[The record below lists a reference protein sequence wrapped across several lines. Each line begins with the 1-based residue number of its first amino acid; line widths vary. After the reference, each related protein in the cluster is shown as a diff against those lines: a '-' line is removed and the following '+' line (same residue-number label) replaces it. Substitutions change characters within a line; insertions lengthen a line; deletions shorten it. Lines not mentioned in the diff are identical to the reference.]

1 MGKWLVTVA
10 GILVLGAAPRGWAQ
24 PLGVGDPA
32 PAIEVKEFVKGTP
45 VSSLEKGK
53 RYVVEF
59 WATWCGPCRVS
70 IPHLTEL
77 QKKHPEFT
85 FIGISVWE
93 QDQKGVK
100 PFVQQMGDKMAYT
113 VAMDDVPEGANG
125 NEGKMAKAWMQAAGQ
140 DGIPTAFLIDRD
152 STIAWIGHPMG
163 LDEPLEK
170 LAAGT
175 WDAAAAKAQFQ
186 KDQAQRRKMSELQA
200 KLTTAQQSGDPHQ
213 MLTALDQ
220 AIAEDPAME
229 ATLGIGK
236 YQVLARGIKDPV
248 KARAYG
254 SHLIDSVLK
263 DNAAALNQFAWMIV
277 APEAPK
283 ADAGAVKLALKAAQR
298 ADELAQGKH
307 PVIADTL
314 AKAYFDAGSPAKA
327 LQTQQRAVRLA
338 KGTPVENDP
347 GVRARLEQYRKAVKP
362 H

>member
-1 MGKWLVTVA
+1 MVAVAESTLKVGDHAPKLQTGKWV
-10 GILVLGAAPRGWAQ
+10 Q
-24 PLGVGDPA
+24 GDP
-32 PAIEVKEFVKGTP
+32 VNEF
-45 VSSLEKGK
+45 EKGK
-53 RYVVEF
+53 AYIVEF
-59 WATWCGPCRVS
+59 WATWCGPCRQS
-70 IPHLTEL
+70 IPHLNETYTKFKDKDL
-77 QKKHPEFT
+77 IV
-85 FIGISVWE
+85 IGQDCWE
-93 QDQKGVK
+93 QDDKLVA
-100 PFVQQMGDKMAYT
+100 PFVKKMGEKMTYR
-113 VAMDDVPEGANG
+113 VALDEKTE
-125 NEGKMAKAWMQAAGQ
+125 NEKGKMAETWMEAAGRN
-140 DGIPTAFLIDRD
+140 GIPSAFLVD
-152 STIAWIGHPMG
+152 TKGTVAWIGHPMG
-163 LDEPLEK
+163 LDQPLEK

-220 AIAEDPAME
+220 AIAENPGME

-236 YQVLARGIKDPV
+236 YQVLARGIKDPE

-254 SHLIDSVLK
+254 SHLVDSVLK

-298 ADELAQGKH
+298 ADGLAQGKD
-307 PVIADTL
+307 PGIADTL
-314 AKAYFDAGSPAKA
+314 AKAYFDAGSLAKA

>member
-1 MGKWLVTVA
+1 MGKWMVTVV
-10 GILVLGAAPRGWAQ
+10 GILTLWAAPRVWAQ

-32 PAIEVKEFVKGTP
+32 PAIQVKEFVKGAP

-77 QKKHPEFT
+77 QKKHPEVT
-85 FIGISVWE
+85 FIGVSVWE
-93 QDQKGVK
+93 QDQKGVR

-113 VAMDDVPEGANG
+113 VAMDDVPEGARG
-125 NEGKMAKAWMQAAGQ
+125 NEGKMAKSWMEAAGQ

-152 STIAWIGHPMG
+152 TRIAWIGHPMG

-170 LAAGT
+170 VAAGT
-175 WDAAAAKAQFQ
+175 WDVAAARTQFQ
-186 KDQAQRRKMSELQA
+186 KDQARRGKMRELQE
-200 KLTTAQQSGDPHQ
+200 KLTKAQQSGDPHQ
-213 MLTALDQ
+213 MLAALDQ

-229 ATLGIGK
+229 APLGLQR
-236 YQVLARGIKDPV
+236 YFVLSRGIKDPEQAEV
-248 KARAYG
+248 YG
-254 SHLIDSVLK
+254 SHLVDSVLK
-263 DNAAALNQFAWMIV
+263 DNAAALNELAWSIV

-283 ADAGAVKLALKAAQR
+283 ANASAVKLALKAAQR
-298 ADELAQGKH
+298 ADELAQGKD
-307 PVIADTL
+307 PGIADTL
-314 AKAYFDAGSPAKA
+314 ARAYFEAGSPAKA
-327 LQTQQRAVRLA
+327 LAAQERAVRLA

-347 GVRARLEQYRKAVKP
+347 GVKQRLEQYRKAIKP